1 MLLLFVPARQPELCC
16 CIALRAAPLQNQ
28 RHTRGSAAPA
38 GHGRGSSCM
47 LEGVIHV
54 VLCFQATDCCSS
66 SLLAKQVSGPWCW
79 VPQCWVPAA
88 RCRRC
93 CSLGPATLQE
103 WPTLGFPP
111 ALPAGGGGPWCS
123 WGPSGRVRLVS
134 VPFHSTT
141 ISFQLP
147 PRRRRTPVPFTP
159 AHWHCF
165 PEEQRRLSVGF
176 CSSAICLS
184 SS

>member
-1 MLLLFVPARQPELCC
+1 MLLHR
-16 CIALRAAPLQNQ
+16 
-28 RHTRGSAAPA
+28 PA
-38 GHGRGSSCM
+38 GSTATKPEAHAWVGCPGRAREREQLHTGGSNSCCPFFS
-47 LEGVIHV
+47 GYR
-54 VLCFQATDCCSS
+54 SS
-66 SLLAKQVSGPWCW
+66 LAKQMSGPWCW

-93 CSLGPATLQE
+93 RSSGPATLQE
-103 WPTLGFPP
+103 WLTLGFPP

-134 VPFHSTT
+134 VPFHSAA

-159 AHWHCF
+159 AQWHCF